1 MSKGYFRA
9 GVDYE
14 WSGWENIDFVNTY
27 LRTRNSGRYSAGV
40 EFPSLGLN
48 KGTTKMVLYRFG
60 GEYRE
65 SYMVIDNIP
74 INYAAVTLGAG
85 FPMKGYLSVINVSL
99 ELGQNGTTQKDLFRE
114 RFITLN
120 LDLALKDWW
129 FRKRKYD

>member
-1 MSKGYFRA
+1 
-9 GVDYE
+9 VDYE
-14 WSGWENIDFVNTY
+14 WNGWESIDFDNTY
-27 LRTRNSGRYSAGV
+27 LRTRNSSRYSVGV

-48 KGTTKMVLYRFG
+48 KGTTRMVLYRFG

-65 SYMVIDNIP
+65 SYMIIDNIP
-74 INYAAVTLGAG
+74 INYGAVSFGAG
-85 FPMKGYLSVINVSL
+85 IPMKGYLSVINISL

-114 RFITLN
+114 RFVTLN